1 MALRIGTSS
10 PTTVASF
17 APPIKLEIAGEH
29 GDMVSARAMVPVD
42 CGLARERAQ
51 EARRRAEEADAAYK
65 SATGDAIMRA
75 RLQRS
80 ALSRVWLD
88 NANAFAAWYQMTR
101 RRPWTGTR
109 RSI

>member
-1 MALRIGTSS
+1 
-10 PTTVASF
+10 
-17 APPIKLEIAGEH
+17 
-29 GDMVSARAMVPVD
+29 MVPVD

-51 EARRRAEEADAAYK
+51 EARRRADEADAAYK

-88 NANAFAAWYQMTR
+88 NANAFAACVPNDTAAAMDR
-101 RRPWTGTR
+101 DAAEHMMKASVVIGGGMR
-109 RSI
+109 